1 MSEIQKFKKGGP
13 VKKSLPQPGSSPS
26 VVKTPQPKSTP
37 SVIGVTNKTPSA
49 SQTKKNLDAN
59 LAKLKQ
65 VPKTSYNDTSKK
77 TKTVKKLDNSENNN
91 NNNAGGGSGFGSFSL
106 APAPQSEPFEPERIV
121 KVPERDVVDYTTQG
135 LNAQV
140 IANLLFEN
148 VGANELIKFERH
160 DTVEGTNER
169 YQIISNLSDINRKF
183 DPASLTSRQK
193 PNTSY
198 FDRFNIRLQGRI
210 PDANYLAERGLTDF
224 IYIDSNGD
232 LVVELD
238 NIGLDEVVE
247 LEIDAGGTI
256 YLGDQN

>member
-1 MSEIQKFKKGGP
+1 MAGVPKPSKNKTVPEPK
-13 VKKSLPQPGSSPS
+13 SSPS
-26 VVKTPQPKSTP
+26 LYKTTRPGTTP
-37 SVIGVTNKTPSA
+37 SVVGVTKATPSA

-59 LAKLKQ
+59 LAKLKKSSQ
-65 VPKTSYNDTSKK
+65 TSFTGSSKK
-77 TKTVKKLDNSENNN
+77 GKTGKKLDNDTDNNN
-91 NNNAGGGSGFGSFSL
+91 NNTGGGSGFGSFTL
-106 APAPQSEPFEPERIV
+106 APAPSSEPSEPERVV

-140 IANLLFEN
+140 ISNLLFEN
-148 VGANELIKFERH
+148 IGANELIKFERH

-198 FDRFNIRLQGRI
+198 FDRFNIRLQSRI

-224 IYIDSNGD
+224 VYIASNGD
-232 LVVELD
+232 LVIELD
-238 NIGLDEVVE
+238 NFGLDEVVE
-247 LEIDAGGTI
+247 LEIDSGGTI
-256 YLGDQN
+256 YLGESN